1 MAAQGLQGRPRR
13 YPVTITIDH
22 DGACYAIDDWVQTQE
37 TNGLPTDGQE
47 FFDFLEEVGDRFPDA
62 IVNESDDE
70 LPSLPADRNGPGPER
85 PPEAGVPGKEFP
97 DSVAPPSDGEEDNV
111 PPRAAGP
118 PESGS
123 PQAHDMPADKP
134 MCREPCLRRYDNH
147 KGGVFVCPDLC
158 ALGAGHLGPHEC
170 ASCFELSQDLLDAK
184 PSLRGKGQKP
194 LVTSVEEETLVYAVW
209 IAWCQAVWGEEAAPE

>member
-13 YPVTITIDH
+13 YPITITIDH

-70 LPSLPADRNGPGPER
+70 
-85 PPEAGVPGKEFP
+85 
-97 DSVAPPSDGEEDNV
+97 PPSFPAGSNV

-118 PESGS
+118 PESGT
-123 PQAHDMPADKP
+123 PQAHDLPADKP
-134 MCREPCLRRYDNH
+134 TCREPCLRRYDNH
-147 KGGVFVCPDLC
+147 KGGEFVCPDLC
-158 ALGAGHLGPHEC
+158 ALGAEHPGPHEC

-194 LVTSVEEETLVYAVW
+194 LVASVEEETLVYAVW
-209 IAWCQAVWGEEAAPE
+209 IAWRQAVWGKEATPE

>member
-1 MAAQGLQGRPRR
+1 MAHPRPVEIDLDNDDACYGLQAWL
-13 YPVTITIDH
+13 D
-22 DGACYAIDDWVQTQE
+22 TQE
-37 TNGLPTDGQE
+37 TNRDPGDGSPE
-47 FFDFLEEVGDRFPDA
+47 FFEFLEV
-62 IVNESDDE
+62 
-70 LPSLPADRNGPGPER
+70 L
-85 PPEAGVPGKEFP
+85 GKEFP
-97 DSVAPPSDGEEDNV
+97 DSVVPPSDEEEDYV

-123 PQAHDMPADKP
+123 LQAHDMPEDKP

-147 KGGVFVCPDLC
+147 KGGEFVCPDLC

-209 IAWCQAVWGEEAAPE
+209 IAWCQAVWGEEATPE